1 MLIVQFQ
8 WGCMMLAVQL
18 HLTGRCI
25 GVAIISNDAPF
36 FAAMSF
42 PSITIAVPPPPP
54 TPTQP
59 SANHRR
65 RPVILEEH
73 LDQNLSSA
81 LLCLIKAMKRKSG
94 HLNCFGIKHPR
105 QLKYF
110 TFKKIMKNP
119 QEQNKQMCER

>member
-1 MLIVQFQ
+1 MLLQEEEKEEGAQWALLITSDEMLIAQFQ

-25 GVAIISNDAPF
+25 WVAIISNDAPF

-73 LDQNLSSA
+73 LDQNLS
-81 LLCLIKAMKRKSG
+81 
-94 HLNCFGIKHPR
+94 R
-105 QLKYF
+105 QAAQVFY
-110 TFKKIMKNP
+110 I
-119 QEQNKQMCER
+119 